1 MVERSGTDPGLI
13 GTLDRVVHRVTRWA
27 DEIAALVCAFLIA
40 TTTLAVI
47 VYQQGITIVWL
58 DDLLRMLLIWLVY
71 LGSVSVC
78 FNNDHI
84 TMDAVYVR
92 FPPRVRRVV
101 DFSVAVLGIALCGY
115 ITKVGL
121 DSMLREIDYGMLLPS
136 GYLPAWP
143 QTLAIP
149 LCFALMAVAYLSYLY
164 AVVTNRRRGAA
175 DAAHGPADAPHVAAD
190 GL

>member
-1 MVERSGTDPGLI
+1 MSAPVADGQGPLGA
-13 GTLDRVVHRVTRWA
+13 LDRVVYHVTRWTA
-27 DEIAALVCAFLIA
+27 ELAALVCAFLIA
-40 TTTLAVI
+40 ATTAAVI

-92 FPPRVRRVV
+92 FPPRVRRAI
-101 DFSVAVLGIALCGY
+101 DLAVALVGIGLCAY

-121 DSMLREIDYGMLLPS
+121 DSMLREIGYGMLLPS

-149 LCFALMAVAYLSYLY
+149 LCFALMALAYLSYLY
-164 AVVTNRRRGAA
+164 AVVTNRRRQ
-175 DAAHGPADAPHVAAD
+175 ADAPHDAAD